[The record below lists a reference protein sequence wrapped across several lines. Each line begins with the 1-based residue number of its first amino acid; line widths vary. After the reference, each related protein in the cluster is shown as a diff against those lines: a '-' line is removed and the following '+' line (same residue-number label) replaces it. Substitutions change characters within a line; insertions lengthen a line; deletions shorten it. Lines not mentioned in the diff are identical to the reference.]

1 MNTRLD
7 DIELNLT
14 AVGSLK
20 IEQNKLCIKLNT
32 FEDHF
37 LNLEKDLNQLN
48 RLMSDLLR
56 KMRLLE
62 VEYIHRSQQQNHFLN
77 VEIVSEKS
85 GEHLVQVL
93 IPLANFVNANI
104 ISNDIEFIMRVQP
117 HRVNPS
123 RPFNILITTAVG

>member
-1 MNTRLD
+1 M
-7 DIELNLT
+7 
-14 AVGSLK
+14 GSLK

-62 VEYIHRSQQQNHFLN
+62 VEYNRSQQQNRFLN

-123 RPFNILITTAVG
+123 RPFNILISTAVG